1 MKFRIFILN
10 WKKNFL
16 LEKIANLRKQ
26 LTEKFPID
34 DNVEE
39 DAEHNVPDLE
49 DVSTI
54 FKSPLWPSF

>member
-34 DNVEE
+34 NVQE
-39 DAEHNVPDLE
+39 DAEHDVPDLE